1 MTKKIFE
8 MQIPV
13 HIMIYLF
20 KLYIALVF
28 FSLLP
33 K

>member
-1 MTKKIFE
+1 

-13 HIMIYLF
+13 HIIIYLF
-20 KLYIALVF
+20 KLYIALIF

>member
-1 MTKKIFE
+1 
-8 MQIPV
+8 
-13 HIMIYLF
+13 LF